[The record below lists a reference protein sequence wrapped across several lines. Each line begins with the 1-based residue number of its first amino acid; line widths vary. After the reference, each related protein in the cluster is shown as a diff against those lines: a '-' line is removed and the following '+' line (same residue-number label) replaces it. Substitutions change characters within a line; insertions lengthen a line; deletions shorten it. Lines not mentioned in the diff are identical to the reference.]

1 MNLNEA
7 QRQRVTAWILQ
18 GAKLSEIQ
26 TRLADEFGLRLT
38 YMDVQAARGR
48 FKADAKR
55 SGAAEG
61 HDPNRRHANNRRT
74 TTACREK
81 SLPDTRHATASH
93 RRRVRHRGSTGPA
106 RCNCQRQ
113 GHVQRRPD
121 GGLVSRPNGAARG
134 CAQATRLQT
143 VRCRRAAVSSRVAK
157 RTRAHG
163 SLICAPSS
171 CRDPMRLAH

>member
-26 TRLADEFGLRLT
+26 TRLADEFGLRAHL
-38 YMDVQAARGR
+38 YGGAAARGR
-48 FKADAKR
+48 FEADAER
-55 SGAAEG
+55 PGAAEG

-93 RRRVRHRGSTGPA
+93 RRRVRHRGSTA
-106 RCNCQRQ
+106 RPGAIVSGKVTFSDGQTADWYLDQTGRLGVVPKQQ
-113 GHVQRRPD
+113 GYKPSAADVQQFQVALQNELARM
-121 GGLVSRPNGAARG
+121 GL
-134 CAQATRLQT
+134 
-143 VRCRRAAVSSRVAK
+143 
-157 RTRAHG
+157 
-163 SLICAPSS
+163 
-171 CRDPMRLAH
+171 